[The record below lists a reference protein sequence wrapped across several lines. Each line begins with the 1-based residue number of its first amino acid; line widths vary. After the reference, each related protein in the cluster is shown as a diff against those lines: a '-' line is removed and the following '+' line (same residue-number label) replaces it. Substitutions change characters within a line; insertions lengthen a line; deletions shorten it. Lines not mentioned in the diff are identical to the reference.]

1 MALPHPPL
9 TPQGPGRAPAGTRTW
24 SAPGPTRPA
33 GLAWARLEEA
43 TGPACPAETQAATAL
58 SGREPDTSQGRARPV
73 GPRSTTPHGPEG
85 KQTAAHPW
93 APAPPI
99 LRGLEPQ
106 ERGGQKGVKGGHA
119 ARSPAAR
126 GLACPPQP
134 APGPVAVTPPP
145 DTATEQAVVLSLLSA
160 PRPSLPAS
168 RTTPG
173 ARPGPEAFRC
183 RGGGGGGQ
191 PGPTPAATAGRGSGH
206 EHGARHKESRK
217 AAARGSGGAHAPL
230 SDQAAPGNQE
240 RASTRAARAGRGAGR
255 RPGQRGP
262 GATPGPCCPWA
273 EEPSSTGLGLRKA
286 SPRPSRLLPLP
297 GEPALPLWPVRRGQ

>member
-183 RGGGGGGQ
+183 RGGGGGGGSQGPPPQPQPAGAAATSMALGTRKAEKQQRGGVGVPTHPCLTRQPLGTKNAPAQEQ
-191 PGPTPAATAGRGSGH
+191 PGQGAGQGAGR
-206 EHGARHKESRK
+206 
-217 AAARGSGGAHAPL
+217 ARGALGPRPAP
-230 SDQAAPGNQE
+230 AAPGLKSLPA
-240 RASTRAARAGRGAGR
+240 RGWGSGRPARDRPASCPFLGSLHFHS
-255 RPGQRGP
+255 GQ
-262 GATPGPCCPWA
+262 
-273 EEPSSTGLGLRKA
+273 
-286 SPRPSRLLPLP
+286 
-297 GEPALPLWPVRRGQ
+297 

>member
-9 TPQGPGRAPAGTRTW
+9 TPQGPGRAPAETRTW

-119 ARSPAAR
+119 ARGPAAR

-173 ARPGPEAFRC
+173 ARPEPEAFRC
-183 RGGGGGGQ
+183 RGGGGGG
-191 PGPTPAATAGRGSGH
+191 
-206 EHGARHKESRK
+206 
-217 AAARGSGGAHAPL
+217 
-230 SDQAAPGNQE
+230 
-240 RASTRAARAGRGAGR
+240 AARAHPRSHSR
-255 RPGQRGP
+255 QGQRPRAWRSAQGKQKSSSAGEWGCP
-262 GATPGPCCPWA
+262 RTP
-273 EEPSSTGLGLRKA
+273 
-286 SPRPSRLLPLP
+286 
-297 GEPALPLWPVRRGQ
+297 V